1 MWLGHALMR
10 FSTSVVAPHLCLH
23 SATKEKRFGKLCVS
37 IIIALRKFVRCV
49 TTRKPR
55 KPCAR
60 NYTRLSAFHTW
71 LRGHILSPLSPLCRG
86 HGSHQIRTL
95 VMKIERFAG
104 HHEAREAL
112 LLAVA
117 GVTAIMLATN
127 LILMI
132 LY

>member
-1 MWLGHALMR
+1 MGLGRALMR

-23 SATKEKRFGKLCVS
+23 SATKEKRFGKLCVG

-49 TTRKPR
+49 TTRKP
-55 KPCAR
+55 CAR
-60 NYTRLSAFHTW
+60 NYTRLSAFHT
-71 LRGHILSPLSPLCRG
+71 SPLCRG

-95 VMKIERFAG
+95 VMRMVMRIERFAG

>member
-1 MWLGHALMR
+1 MR

-23 SATKEKRFGKLCVS
+23 SATKEKRFGKLCVG

-49 TTRKPR
+49 TTR

-71 LRGHILSPLSPLCRG
+71 LRGQHPFPLSPLCRG

-104 HHEAREAL
+104 QHEAREAL